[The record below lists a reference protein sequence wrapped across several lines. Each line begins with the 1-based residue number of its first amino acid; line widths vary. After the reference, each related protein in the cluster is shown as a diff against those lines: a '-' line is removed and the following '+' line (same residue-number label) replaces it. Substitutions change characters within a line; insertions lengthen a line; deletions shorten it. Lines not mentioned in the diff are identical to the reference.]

1 MEKVKF
7 ELEIPIHASPNML
20 YQYISSPSNLQEWF
34 ADKVNSR
41 GKIFSFVWEDTE
53 ELAELIIKKAGER
66 IRWKWLESEGDE
78 SFFEIKIEVD
88 ALTKDVSLIVTDFVF
103 LKNKAMINF
112 NSELYTKENIQ
123 LTTDNRGFKY
133 GDGIFETIKVVHKKV
148 IFWEDHYFR
157 LMASMRMLRMKIPME
172 FTLEFLE
179 QEILK
184 TVDSIEKAGNFRV
197 RLNVFRKDGGLYTP
211 KTNAINYLIEAS
223 EISTQSKTTY
233 EIDVFKD
240 FYNYSGL
247 LSTIKT
253 NNRMLNTL
261 ASIYADENDLDNCVL
276 LNERK
281 GVVEVANGNIFI
293 VKDTVVKTPAL
304 TEGCIKGIVRN
315 KVIEILT
322 KNKDFTIEE
331 TAISPFEIQKADEV
345 FITNAIAG
353 IQVVTKYKKKSF
365 TTVLGNKLHANLK
378 VLQIA
383 GI

>member
-1 MEKVKF
+1 
-7 ELEIPIHASPNML
+7 
-20 YQYISSPSNLQEWF
+20 
-34 ADKVNSR
+34 
-41 GKIFSFVWEDTE
+41 
-53 ELAELIIKKAGER
+53 
-66 IRWKWLESEGDE
+66 
-78 SFFEIKIEVD
+78 
-88 ALTKDVSLIVTDFVF
+88 
-103 LKNKAMINF
+103 MINF
-112 NSELYTKENIQ
+112 NGELLFKENIK

-179 QEILK
+179 KEILK
-184 TVDSIEKAGNFRV
+184 TVAVLEEGASFRV

-223 EISTQSKTTY
+223 ESNYKTKETY

-261 ASIYADENDLDNCVL
+261 ASIYANENDLDNCILV
-276 LNERK
+276 NERK
-281 GVVEVANGNIFI
+281 GVVEVANANIFI
-293 VKDTVVKTPAL
+293 VKNNIVKTPAL
-304 TEGCIKGIVRN
+304 TEGCIKGVVRS
-315 KVIEILT
+315 KVIDILT

-331 TAISPFEIQKADEV
+331 TVISPFEIQKADEV
-345 FITNAIAG
+345 FITNAIMG
-353 IQVVTKYKKKSF
+353 IQAVTKYKKKSF
-365 TTVLGNKLHANLK
+365 NTDLAGKLHASLK
-378 VLQIA
+378 VLQIT

>member
-1 MEKVKF
+1 
-7 ELEIPIHASPNML
+7 
-20 YQYISSPSNLQEWF
+20 
-34 ADKVNSR
+34 
-41 GKIFSFVWEDTE
+41 
-53 ELAELIIKKAGER
+53 
-66 IRWKWLESEGDE
+66 
-78 SFFEIKIEVD
+78 
-88 ALTKDVSLIVTDFVF
+88 
-103 LKNKAMINF
+103 MINF
-112 NSELYTKENIQ
+112 NGELLFKENIK

-133 GDGIFETIKVVHKKV
+133 GDGIFETIKVVHEKV

-179 QEILK
+179 KEILK
-184 TVDSIEKAGNFRV
+184 TVAVLEEGASFRV

-223 EISTQSKTTY
+223 ESNYKTKETY

-261 ASIYADENDLDNCVL
+261 ASIYANENDLDNCILV
-276 LNERK
+276 NERK
-281 GVVEVANGNIFI
+281 GVVEVANANIFI
-293 VKDTVVKTPAL
+293 VKNNIVKTPAL
-304 TEGCIKGIVRN
+304 TEGCIKGVVRS
-315 KVIEILT
+315 KVIDILT

-331 TAISPFEIQKADEV
+331 TVISPFEIQKADEV
-345 FITNAIAG
+345 FITNAIMG
-353 IQVVTKYKKKSF
+353 IQAVTKYKKKSF
-365 TTVLGNKLHANLK
+365 NTDLAGKLHASLK
-378 VLQIA
+378 FLQIA

>member
-1 MEKVKF
+1 
-7 ELEIPIHASPNML
+7 
-20 YQYISSPSNLQEWF
+20 
-34 ADKVNSR
+34 
-41 GKIFSFVWEDTE
+41 
-53 ELAELIIKKAGER
+53 
-66 IRWKWLESEGDE
+66 
-78 SFFEIKIEVD
+78 
-88 ALTKDVSLIVTDFVF
+88 
-103 LKNKAMINF
+103 MINF
-112 NSELYTKENIQ
+112 NGELLFKENIK

-133 GDGIFETIKVVHKKV
+133 GDGIFETIKVVHEKV

-179 QEILK
+179 KEILK
-184 TVDSIEKAGNFRV
+184 TVAVLENGASFRV

-223 EISTQSKTTY
+223 ESNYKTKETY

-261 ASIYADENDLDNCVL
+261 ASIYANENDLDNCILV
-276 LNERK
+276 NERK
-281 GVVEVANGNIFI
+281 GVVEVANANIFI
-293 VKDTVVKTPAL
+293 VKNNIVKTPAL
-304 TEGCIKGIVRN
+304 TEGCIKGVVRS
-315 KVIEILT
+315 KVIDILI

-331 TAISPFEIQKADEV
+331 TVISPFEIQKADEV
-345 FITNAIAG
+345 FITNAIMG
-353 IQVVTKYKKKSF
+353 IQAVTKYKKKSF
-365 TTVLGNKLHANLK
+365 NTDLAGKLHASLK
-378 VLQIA
+378 VLQIT

>member
-1 MEKVKF
+1 
-7 ELEIPIHASPNML
+7 
-20 YQYISSPSNLQEWF
+20 
-34 ADKVNSR
+34 
-41 GKIFSFVWEDTE
+41 
-53 ELAELIIKKAGER
+53 
-66 IRWKWLESEGDE
+66 
-78 SFFEIKIEVD
+78 
-88 ALTKDVSLIVTDFVF
+88 
-103 LKNKAMINF
+103 MINF
-112 NSELYTKENIQ
+112 NGELLFKENIK

-179 QEILK
+179 KEILK
-184 TVDSIEKAGNFRV
+184 TVAVLEKGASFRV

-211 KTNAINYLIEAS
+211 KTNAIDYLIEVS
-223 EISTQSKTTY
+223 ENNYKTKETY

-261 ASIYADENDLDNCVL
+261 ASIYANENDLDNCILV
-276 LNERK
+276 NERK
-281 GVVEVANGNIFI
+281 GVVEVANANIFI
-293 VKDTVVKTPAL
+293 VKNNIVKTPAL
-304 TEGCIKGIVRN
+304 TEGCIKGVVRS
-315 KVIEILT
+315 KVIDILI

-331 TAISPFEIQKADEV
+331 TVISPFEIQKADEV
-345 FITNAIAG
+345 FITNAIMG
-353 IQVVTKYKKKSF
+353 IQAVTKYKKKSF
-365 TTVLGNKLHANLK
+365 NTDLAGKLHASLK
-378 VLQIA
+378 VLQIT

>member
-1 MEKVKF
+1 
-7 ELEIPIHASPNML
+7 
-20 YQYISSPSNLQEWF
+20 
-34 ADKVNSR
+34 
-41 GKIFSFVWEDTE
+41 
-53 ELAELIIKKAGER
+53 
-66 IRWKWLESEGDE
+66 
-78 SFFEIKIEVD
+78 
-88 ALTKDVSLIVTDFVF
+88 
-103 LKNKAMINF
+103 MINF
-112 NSELYTKENIQ
+112 NGELLFKESIK

-179 QEILK
+179 KEILK
-184 TVDSIEKAGNFRV
+184 TVDVLEDGASFRV

-223 EISTQSKTTY
+223 ESNYKTKETY

-261 ASIYADENDLDNCVL
+261 ASIYANENDLDNCILV
-276 LNERK
+276 NERK
-281 GVVEVANGNIFI
+281 GVVEVANANIFI
-293 VKDTVVKTPAL
+293 VKNNIVKTPAL
-304 TEGCIKGIVRN
+304 TEGCIKGVVRS
-315 KVIEILT
+315 KVIDILI

-331 TAISPFEIQKADEV
+331 TVISPFEIQKADEV
-345 FITNAIAG
+345 FITNAIMG
-353 IQVVTKYKKKSF
+353 IQAVTKYKKKSF
-365 TTVLGNKLHANLK
+365 NTDLAGKLHASLK
-378 VLQIA
+378 VLQIT